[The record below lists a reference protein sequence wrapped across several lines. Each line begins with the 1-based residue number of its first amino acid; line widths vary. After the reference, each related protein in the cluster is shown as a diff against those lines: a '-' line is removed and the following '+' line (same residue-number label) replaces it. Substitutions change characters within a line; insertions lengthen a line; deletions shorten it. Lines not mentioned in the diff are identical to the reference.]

1 MSKPNVRTGIGRTLG
16 AAAGPL
22 AALLVAF
29 GFAAVVIAVSG
40 ENPFVS
46 FAAMFAGALGSGSAV
61 AETLV
66 KAIPLAISGLAVA
79 LGLRAGLFNIG
90 VEGQL
95 LVGALCAGWIG
106 FAVRLPA
113 VIHLPLCMLAGIAG
127 GAVWG
132 FLPGLLKAKRGV
144 HEVITTIMLNY
155 IAFYLTHYLVMNP
168 LKDRSTMAPQ
178 TPEIHSTASLGY
190 VVESG
195 GLHWGILI
203 AAMCVIGFAFL
214 INRTVAGYELKTVGR
229 APDAARAAGIS
240 VSRTIILAMIL
251 SGGLAGL
258 AGSVE
263 VLGVHHKFYDQFS
276 PGYGFDSIAVALLG
290 GNTAL
295 GTALAALLFGA
306 LRNGAVNMQ
315 LAANTP
321 KEIVTLIQAIV
332 IIFAGA
338 RFLRAPSTTLL
349 RRGFGGQEHPAPP
362 SFAEASEGKSTEHQA
377 P

>member
-1 MSKPNVRTGIGRTLG
+1 MRVKIIESMSKPNVRTGIGRTLG
-16 AAAGPL
+16 TAVGPL

-40 ENPFVS
+40 ENPFAS
-46 FAAMFAGALGSGSAV
+46 FAAMFTGAFGSGSAV

-95 LVGALCAGWIG
+95 LVGALCAAWIG
-106 FAVRLPA
+106 FAVKLPA
-113 VIHLPLCMLAGIAG
+113 AIHLPLCMLAGIAG
-127 GAVWG
+127 GALWG

-178 TPEIHSTASLGY
+178 TPEIHSTAGLGY
-190 VVESG
+190 VLESG

-203 AAMCVIGFAFL
+203 AALCVVGFAFF

-240 VSRTIILAMIL
+240 VSGTIILAMIL

-258 AGSVE
+258 AGAVE

-332 IIFAGA
+332 IIFAGM
-338 RFLRAPSTTLL
+338 RFLKAPSTKH
-349 RRGFGGQEHPAPP
+349 RAP
-362 SFAEASEGKSTEHQA
+362 STEHQA

>member
-1 MSKPNVRTGIGRTLG
+1 MRVKIIEAMAKPNARTGIGRTLRP
-16 AAAGPL
+16 ALGPL
-22 AALLVAF
+22 TALLVAF
-29 GFAAVVIAVSG
+29 GFAAFVIAVSG
-40 ENPFVS
+40 ENPLVS
-46 FAAMFAGALGSGSAV
+46 FAAMFTGALGSGSAV

-113 VIHLPLCMLAGIAG
+113 AIHLPLCLLAGVAG

-178 TPEIHSTASLGY
+178 TPEIHSTAGLGAI
-190 VVESG
+190 SG

-203 AAMCVIGFAFL
+203 AALCVVGFAFL
-214 INRTVAGYELKTVGR
+214 MNRTVAGYELKTVGR

-240 VSRTIILAMIL
+240 VSRTIILAMVL

-295 GTALAALLFGA
+295 GTALAAMLFGA

-321 KEIVTLIQAIV
+321 KEIVTLIQAII
-332 IIFAGA
+332 IIFAGV
-338 RFLRAPSTTLL
+338 RFVRS
-349 RRGFGGQEHPAPP
+349 RRYVP
-362 SFAEASEGKSTEHQA
+362 
-377 P
+377 

>member
-1 MSKPNVRTGIGRTLG
+1 MRRALRSALNPLG
-16 AAAGPL
+16 ALVAAFGLAAIVIMISGGSPL
-22 AALLVAF
+22 ASFGAMLGGAF
-29 GFAAVVIAVSG
+29 
-40 ENPFVS
+40 
-46 FAAMFAGALGSGSAV
+46 GSGSAIS
-61 AETLV
+61 ETLV

-95 LVGALCAGWIG
+95 MVGALVAAWAG
-106 FAVRLPA
+106 FALRLPA
-113 VIHLPLCMLAGIAG
+113 AIHPAICLLAGIAG

-178 TPEIHSTASLGY
+178 TPEIMRTASLGY
-190 VVESG
+190 IVESG

-203 AAMCVIGFAFL
+203 AILCAIGFAFF
-214 INRTVAGYELKTVGR
+214 ISRTVAGYELKVVGR
-229 APDAARAAGIS
+229 GPDAARAAGIG
-240 VSRTIILAMIL
+240 VSRTIVLAMIL

-258 AGSVE
+258 AGAVE

-295 GTALAALLFGA
+295 GTALSALLFGA

-315 LAANTP
+315 LATDTP
-321 KEIVTLIQAIV
+321 REIVTLIQAIV
-332 IIFAGA
+332 IIFAGM
-338 RFLRAPSTTLL
+338 RFLKPYIPRSDKHAD
-349 RRGFGGQEHPAPP
+349 
-362 SFAEASEGKSTEHQA
+362 
-377 P
+377 